1 MQVRVLDPH
10 APEAGPWYAA
20 FHDGCVAGRD
30 QPTVAGAESTLTS
43 LRTAAGN
50 ANVDRRAFGA
60 WDGDRC
66 LGGLIVNLPRTANAH
81 TAELELAVAPE
92 HRRRGA
98 GAALYETAVAVA
110 RAHDRRVLSA
120 ELDVPLGLTL
130 DGHPGGRFALARGFE
145 SKLAE
150 RRYLLGLP
158 AAPVRADA
166 PAGFRLETWT
176 GPVRPG
182 PAAGFAAMRTLMER
196 DVPIGDRDHEPAVFT
211 EAQVLSG
218 DDRLDAAGWGIVT
231 TLLYAP
237 DGTPAGYTRIFVNSD
252 RRHAQQDDTFVL
264 RAHRGHRL
272 GAVLKA
278 ANLVQLTAHFPGV
291 RHLHSW
297 TADGNDAMIATNRR
311 FGFRPVETMH
321 VMEARVDNLH

>member
-1 MQVRVLDPH
+1 MQVRALDPH

-20 FHDGCVAGRD
+20 FRDGSVAGRE

-43 LRTAAGN
+43 LRTTAGN
-50 ANVDRRAFGA
+50 AGADRRAYGA

-66 LGGLIVNLPRTANAH
+66 LGGVIVNLPRAANTH

-98 GAALYETAVAVA
+98 GAALFETAVAVA
-110 RAHDRRVLSA
+110 RAHHRRVLST
-120 ELDVPLGLTL
+120 ELDVPLGRTL
-130 DGHPGGRFALARGFE
+130 AEHPGGRFALARGFE
-145 SKLAE
+145 SKLTE
-150 RRYLLGLP
+150 CRYLLGLP

-166 PAGFRLETWT
+166 PAGFRLHTWT
-176 GPVRPG
+176 GPVPPG
-182 PAAGFAAMRTLMER
+182 SAAGFAAMRTLMER
-196 DVPIGDRDHEPAVFT
+196 DVPIGDRDHEPAVLT
-211 EAQVLSG
+211 DAQVLSG
-218 DDRLDAAGWGIVT
+218 DQRLDAAGWGIVT
-231 TLLYAP
+231 TLLHAP
-237 DGTPAGYTRIFVNSD
+237 DGSPAGYTRIFVNSD

-278 ANLVQLTAHFPGV
+278 ANLARLTADFPGV

-297 TADGNDAMIATNRR
+297 TAEGNDAMIATNRR

-321 VMEARVDNLH
+321 VMEAGIAGSQ